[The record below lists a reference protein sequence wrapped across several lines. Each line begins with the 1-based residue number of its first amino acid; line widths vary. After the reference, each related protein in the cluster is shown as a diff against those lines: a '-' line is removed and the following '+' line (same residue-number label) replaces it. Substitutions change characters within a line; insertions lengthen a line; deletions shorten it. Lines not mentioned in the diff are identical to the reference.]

1 MNFKKIMVFTM
12 LCTLVLGVTG
22 CGKKGTD
29 PSLIAD
35 SKANVYRCEELN
47 LLPETQT
54 DVPEEDRTS
63 GTDYS
68 VRNLGV
74 IDDKIVVVAGC
85 YSWNNDPATGEYSWS
100 DSVQLITA
108 GADGSNLQM
117 KQLWLQN
124 RDTNTDAMATYMNN
138 TALSEHYVYGVLRSE
153 DYENLN
159 EYGQPT
165 ITADL
170 YCWNLDGE
178 VVYQISIVPEKLE
191 EDEWFWIE
199 KLMPLAGDKV
209 LVSAMGKFTTYDSTG
224 TALYTIE
231 AESES
236 GFSNILM
243 AKNDNLLLGSWNE
256 TWTKQVFRTC
266 NPATGEM
273 GEEVEIPFSSNHYQF
288 RDSRMHDMLLTD
300 NNGIYKY
307 NLGDA
312 EPTMFMSYVNSDI
325 SATAMNNIVELS
337 DTQFVANYYDNAQQK
352 QCIGL
357 FTYVA
362 PEDIPDKDVIEVA
375 AFNIPYDMRN
385 HIVEFNKT
393 NENYRVVTRDYSR
406 YSTDSDYLAGY
417 TKLNNDILAGDMPD
431 ILVMVDS
438 GNEIPI
444 DSYEEKG
451 LFEDL
456 NKFIDKDPE
465 IKREDLFGNV
475 LEAYSTDGKLYRM
488 PVNFYVQTLM
498 GKTENVGPG
507 PRWTMKEMM
516 EAFAKMPEGASILG
530 DQTTRDSV
538 LWTFSTMAISDYIDE
553 TTGQCNFNSQGFKD
567 VLTFLKDF
575 PVEVNLDYEDPSYWQ
590 QFETQYRDNRTM
602 LMQISLNNLDYMIY
616 NFGQMGTSD
625 VSFVG
630 FPTEKGMGA
639 VISSGQQ
646 YGISAKSPN
655 QEGAWEFLRYYLT
668 DEYQKQTY
676 DMPMNKRIWLDKA
689 LECTERPH
697 YEDEEGNIIYEDY
710 TYWLG
715 EQEIVID
722 PLTKEQVDS
731 IYNYVSFIN
740 KRMSYDTSLLD
751 IIKEEAAYFFEGDK
765 TVDEVAEIIQGRIQ
779 LYMDEKG

>member
-1 MNFKKIMVFTM
+1 MKSFKKVCVFAI
-12 LCTLVLGVTG
+12 LSTLLLGVAG
-22 CGKKGTD
+22 CGNRGTD
-29 PSLIAD
+29 PSLVAD
-35 SKANVYRCEELN
+35 SKANVYKYEELN
-47 LLPETQT
+47 LLPVQKT
-54 DVPEEDRTS
+54 DEQEENMNS
-63 GTDYS
+63 GEDYS
-68 VRNLGV
+68 VRNMGV
-74 IDDKIVVVAGC
+74 INDRIVVVAGC
-85 YSWNNDPATGEYSWS
+85 YSWENDRETGEYKWN
-100 DSVQLITA
+100 DSIQLITA
-108 GADGSNLQM
+108 NLDGSDMQENQIW
-117 KQLWLQN
+117 QQN
-124 RDTNTDAMATYMNN
+124 RDSSSDGVAAYMNS
-138 TALSEHYVYGVLRSE
+138 TALSDNYVYGVLQSE
-153 DYENLN
+153 DYENVDEFGKPL
-159 EYGQPT
+159 

-170 YCWNLDGE
+170 FCWDLNGE
-178 VVYQISIVPEKLE
+178 VVYQISVVPEKLE
-191 EDEWFWIE
+191 EDEWFYID
-199 KLMPLAGDKV
+199 KLMPLADGKV
-209 LVSAMGKFTTYDSTG
+209 LVSAMGKFTTYDKEG
-224 TALYTIE
+224 NALYTI
-231 AESES
+231 APESES
-236 GFSNILM
+236 GFANILVD
-243 AKNDNLLLGSWNE
+243 KNDNLLLGSWND

-273 GEEVEIPFSSNHYQF
+273 GEEVELPFSSNHYQF
-288 RDSRMHDMLLTD
+288 RDSRLHDMILTD

-312 EPTMFMSYVNSDI
+312 EPTMFMSYINSDI
-325 SATAMNNIVELS
+325 STSAVNNIVELNE
-337 DTQFVANYYDNAQQK
+337 TQFIANYYDTGKQE

-362 PEDIPDKDVIEVA
+362 PENIPDKEVIEVA

-393 NENYRVVTRDYSR
+393 NEKYRIITRDYTK
-406 YSTDSDYLAGY
+406 YSTDDDYLAGY

-431 ILVMVDS
+431 ILVMDAGNEMPVDS
-438 GNEIPI
+438 
-444 DSYEEKG
+444 YAEKG
-451 LFEDL
+451 LFVDL
-456 NKFIDKDPE
+456 NKFIDEDAE
-465 IKREDLFGNV
+465 IKREDLFENV
-475 LEAYSTDGKLYRM
+475 LEAYSTDGKLYRL

-516 EAFAKMPEGASILG
+516 DAFAKMPEGATIFG
-530 DQTTRDSV
+530 DQTTRESL

-567 VLTFLKDF
+567 VLSFLKDI
-575 PVEVNLDYEDPSYWQ
+575 PAETNVDYDDPTYWQ

-602 LMQISLNNLDYMIY
+602 LMQISLNNLEYMIY
-616 NFGQMGTSD
+616 NFGQMGTSE
-625 VSFVG
+625 VSLVG

-639 VISSGQQ
+639 VVSSSQQ
-646 YGISAKSPN
+646 YAISAKSPN

-668 DEYQKQTY
+668 DDYQKQTY
-676 DMPMNKRIWLDKA
+676 DMPLNRRIWLDKA

-722 PLTKEQVDS
+722 PLTKEQVDDL
-731 IYNYVSFIN
+731 YNYVSFIN

-751 IIKEEAAYFFEGDK
+751 IIKEEAAYYFEGDK